1 MLGCYY
7 NLTYAEDS
15 DKTKDKPETIQNFNF
30 VAAGDFG
37 CGDEPNRTIEGMI
50 KKDPEIVIAL
60 GDLSYD
66 KSAACW
72 LKSIMPLDNPGI
84 IKISIGN
91 HDLTKKMIKYRRLSS
106 TFQYDKT
113 LLFL

>member
-7 NLTYAEDS
+7 NLTYAENAGNN
-15 DKTKDKPETIQNFNF
+15 KDKPEKIHDFNF

-50 KKDPEIVIAL
+50 EKDPEIVIAL

-72 LKSIMPLDNPGI
+72 LNSIAP
-84 IKISIGN
+84 
-91 HDLTKKMIKYRRLSS
+91 
-106 TFQYDKT
+106 
-113 LLFL
+113 

>member
-7 NLTYAEDS
+7 NLTYAENAS
-15 DKTKDKPETIQNFNF
+15 NIKDKPEKLHYFNF

-50 KKDPEIVIAL
+50 EKDPEIVIAL

-72 LKSIMPLDNPGI
+72 LNSITPLVDPGRV
-84 IKISIGN
+84 KI
-91 HDLTKKMIKYRRLSS
+91 
-106 TFQYDKT
+106 
-113 LLFL
+113 